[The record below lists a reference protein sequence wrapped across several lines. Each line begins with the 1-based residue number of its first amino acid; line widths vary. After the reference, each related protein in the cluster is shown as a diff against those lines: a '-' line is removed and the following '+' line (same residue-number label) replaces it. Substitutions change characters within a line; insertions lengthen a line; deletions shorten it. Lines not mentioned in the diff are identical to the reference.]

1 MNKSLRT
8 FSLIKKIDLA
18 KAINGMVYFIR
29 KTPLLGKF
37 LGDKYRFYEFK
48 QIVYMFYPLFALIWQ
63 VIKSALAFGVAI
75 IFMINYN
82 KFALKILGSNEII
95 INNMAGLTFNEYTA
109 SLIVPSFLY
118 IVIGLFRNMIVDNGN
133 SIHELFTNF
142 SMDARDIFKAYLYY
156 EPILRFV
163 GRSLV
168 FAIAFYFLAGLSPI
182 YSLAMS
188 LAILF
193 IELASSVF
201 WMNRSLRYE
210 RSILDS
216 AWVHLFAIIIFP
228 LCLYLGDIYLAIPA
242 SYLSLGVLVLSIV
255 AFCFSLAFMKN
266 FNSYGAVIEKAS
278 RKYELS
284 MDTIKDAQENQIKIK
299 EKDLGQEKV
308 KGEGFKKLNRL
319 FFLRHKR
326 LIKKPILIKTGIL
339 VAVGLVIVALL
350 SKYGYSGKDS
360 LNKIAAFIIPLI
372 MYMLLR
378 QDNIIRSMYLNCDQ
392 GLMPYGFYR
401 DKKNILA
408 MYKERSISL
417 FKIMIIPSLIL
428 IAIYLL
434 VASFDKTIGLNQKIL
449 TIIYIILLD
458 LFFVNLPL
466 MEYYL
471 FQPFNR
477 EGQKT
482 GKAVMLIDGLVY
494 ASVFFI
500 LPQIT
505 RKVSYGVFL
514 MIMSI
519 FILSFIVL
527 SQVLIYK
534 YAPRTFKIRN

>member
-18 KAINGMVYFIR
+18 KAINGTVYFIR

-48 QIVYMFYPLFALIWQ
+48 QIVYMLYPIFALIWQ

-75 IFMINYN
+75 IFMTTYN

-109 SLIVPSFLY
+109 SLLVPSFLY

-168 FAIAFYFLAGLSPI
+168 FAIAFYFLAGVSPI

-201 WMNRSLRYE
+201 WMKRSLRYE
-210 RSILDS
+210 KSILDS
-216 AWVHLFAIIIFP
+216 GWIQVLAIIILP
-228 LCLYLGDIYLAIPA
+228 ASMYLGDLYLAIPA
-242 SYLSLGVLVLSIV
+242 SLLSLG
-255 AFCFSLAFMKN
+255 SLALSTLALALSLSFMRN

-284 MDTIKDAQENQIKIK
+284 MDKVKDIQENQIKIK
-299 EKDLGQEKV
+299 EKNLGQEKV
-308 KGEGFKKLNRL
+308 KGEGFKKLNKL

-326 LIKKPILIKTGIL
+326 LIKKPILIKTAIL
-339 VAVGLVIVALL
+339 VAVGLLIVSILF
-350 SKYGYSGKDS
+350 KYGYSGEDS
-360 LNKIAAFIIPLI
+360 LNTIAAFMIPLI

-408 MYKERSISL
+408 MYKERFISL
-417 FKIMIIPSLIL
+417 FKIMILPSLIL
-428 IAIYLL
+428 VGIYLF
-434 VASFDKTIGLNQKIL
+434 VAGFDKTIGLNQKIL
-449 TIIYIILLD
+449 TIIYILLLD

-482 GKAVMLIDGLVY
+482 GKVVMLIDGLVY

-505 RKVSYGVFL
+505 SKVSYGSFL
-514 MIMSI
+514 IIISI
-519 FILSFIVL
+519 FILSFIIL

>member
-18 KAINGMVYFIR
+18 KAINGTVYFIR

-48 QIVYMFYPLFALIWQ
+48 QIVYMLYPIFALIWQ

-75 IFMINYN
+75 IFMTTYN
-82 KFALKILGSNEII
+82 KFALKIFGSNEII

-109 SLIVPSFLY
+109 SLLVPSFLY

-168 FAIAFYFLAGLSPI
+168 FAIAFYFLAGVSPI

-201 WMNRSLRYE
+201 WMKRSLRYE
-210 RSILDS
+210 KSILDS
-216 AWVHLFAIIIFP
+216 GWIQVLAIIILP
-228 LCLYLGDIYLAIPA
+228 ASMYLGDLYLAIPA
-242 SYLSLGVLVLSIV
+242 SLLSLG
-255 AFCFSLAFMKN
+255 SLALSTLALALSLSFMRN

-284 MDTIKDAQENQIKIK
+284 MDKVKDIQENQIKIK
-299 EKDLGQEKV
+299 EKNLGQEKV
-308 KGEGFKKLNRL
+308 KGEGFKKLNKL

-326 LIKKPILIKTGIL
+326 LIKKPILIKTAIL
-339 VAVGLVIVALL
+339 VAVGLLIVSILF
-350 SKYGYSGKDS
+350 KYGYSGEDS
-360 LNKIAAFIIPLI
+360 LNTIAAFMIPLI

-408 MYKERSISL
+408 MYKERFISL
-417 FKIMIIPSLIL
+417 FKIMILPSLIL
-428 IAIYLL
+428 VGIYLF
-434 VASFDKTIGLNQKIL
+434 VAGFDKTIGLNQKIL
-449 TIIYIILLD
+449 TIIYILLLD

-482 GKAVMLIDGLVY
+482 GKVVMLIDGLVY

-505 RKVSYGVFL
+505 SKVSYVSFL
-514 MIMSI
+514 IIISI
-519 FILSFIVL
+519 FILSFIIL

-534 YAPRTFKIRN
+534 FAPRTFKIRN